1 MANIHWTKPL
11 ALYSGITV
19 HFPRGRSGDSRSD
32 ETRKRSVKFGE
43 TISPQPREDGR
54 TKEERL
60 KRKRKVDAAQ
70 ADAVRREAGLS
81 GA

>member
-32 ETRKRSVKFGE
+32 ETRKKASACDGGGGVWSFSLPPSRDLSVRDVTLAKVFLPNFL
-43 TISPQPREDGR
+43 IAW
-54 TKEERL
+54 ERAT
-60 KRKRKVDAAQ
+60 D
-70 ADAVRREAGLS
+70 
-81 GA
+81 